1 MGDVA
6 MTVPALR
13 CLFKKYPVCK
23 ITLVTK
29 EANRPIFREF
39 QEINFH

>member
-13 CLFKKYPVCK
+13 CLFKKYPLFK
-23 ITLVTK
+23 QTYILK
-29 EANRPIFREF
+29 RSYL
-39 QEINFH
+39 EIVDLL